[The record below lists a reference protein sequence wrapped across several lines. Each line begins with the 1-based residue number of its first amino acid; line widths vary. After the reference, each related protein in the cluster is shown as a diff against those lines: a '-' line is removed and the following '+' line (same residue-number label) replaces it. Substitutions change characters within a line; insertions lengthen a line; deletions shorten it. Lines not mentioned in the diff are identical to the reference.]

1 MNSKH
6 VIVTSLVGVDLSKRA
21 RVIEGLSWLYKSWLT
36 WNIKGEWDLIICL
49 GPTSSALEPLIAEM
63 FPYAKIK
70 LVMVNPNWSLFPNS
84 RIASAYEDKDL
95 LEDLK
100 KYDLVFRTDYNSM
113 LTENLFK
120 INSLQK
126 VLVGSG
132 GWKLFSSKE
141 DYVKTFDVFREV
153 SEEFSLNHWGF
164 NGADDSILG
173 PSNLVTTILSS
184 QASLSLV
191 LLSRDYGWNKALVHY
206 YALDITL
213 NAFTN
218 NFTLHTGGLDVKP
231 NMRSMSYLDLQIKPW
246 HMAEDG
252 FKILEWFEDNQSQ
265 KINKGI
271 NKQFESLAEYAFA
284 VASYELP
291 K

>member
-6 VIVTSLVGVDLSKRA
+6 AIVTSLVGVDLSKKA
-21 RVIEGLSWLYKSWLT
+21 RVIDGLSWLYKTWLT

-49 GPTSSALEPLIAEM
+49 GSTSSALEPLIAEL

-100 KYDLVFRTDYNSM
+100 KYDLLFRTDYNSM

-120 INSLQK
+120 IDSLQK

-141 DYVKTFDVFREV
+141 DYIKTSSIFKEL
-153 SEEFSLNHWGF
+153 SEEFSLNYWGYS
-164 NGADDSILG
+164 GADDSILG
-173 PSNLVTTILSS
+173 PADLVTTILSS

-191 LLSRDYGWNKALVHY
+191 LLSRDYNWNKALVHY
-206 YALDITL
+206 YAMDITL

-218 NFTLHTGGLDVKP
+218 NFTLHFGGLDIKP
-231 NMRSMSYLDLQIKPW
+231 NMRCISYLDLQIKPW
-246 HMAEDG
+246 HMSDDG
-252 FKILEWFEDNQSQ
+252 FKILEWFENSESQ

-271 NKQFESLAEYAFA
+271 NKKFESIAEYAYA